1 MKDRNKD
8 SDKSKHRG
16 NSCSGNEVGAEQV
29 RIERRHLPLTLI
41 FREENMKNILELA
54 VGNDEVLL
62 RRLQTSRR
70 TFHQVV
76 ELFDGYGMEQARQE
90 RFSQMLDEMDQE
102 SPLPLDEVCEYLKEG
117 EWTLDLLDLGLYKVE
132 VWKGQAWSYPVRKVH
147 KFCSAPNNED
157 ISQHI
162 LELSS
167 GEGRVQVIFSSGEE
181 LQAFW
186 KEILLYG
193 RAEVREETDAV
204 IYSN

>member
-8 SDKSKHRG
+8 SNKSKHRDT
-16 NSCSGNEVGAEQV
+16 SCSGKEIGAEKV
-29 RIERRHLPLTLI
+29 RIERKHLPLI
-41 FREENMKNILELA
+41 FSEENIKNILELA
-54 VGNDEVLL
+54 VGSDEVLL

-70 TFHQVV
+70 TFHQVA
-76 ELFDGYGMEQARQE
+76 ELFEGYGMEQAKQDWIAQKLE
-90 RFSQMLDEMDQE
+90 EMDQE
-102 SPLPLDEVCEYLKEG
+102 NPLLLEEVCDYLKEE

-132 VWKGQAWSYPVRKVH
+132 VWKGQAWNFPVRKVH
-147 KFCSAPNNED
+147 KFCEASNNED

-167 GEGRVQVIFSSGEE
+167 GEGRVQVMFCSEEE

-193 RAEVREETDAV
+193 RAEVKEETDAV